1 MRLAIV
7 CLLVLFAAPA
17 TAGDWQYEHRDGYV
31 IAWKVLPYGV
41 PVQPLPYAR
50 PWQEF
55 WDWLR
60 TQEKRDGYVI
70 AWKAYPY
77 YGAPVQ
83 PLPRAIPADTWQRF
97 LDWLRTQENSCA
109 DNLPAPYFNPNNA
122 CFELNNR
129 R

>member
-1 MRLAIV
+1 MRILVICV
-7 CLLVLFAAPA
+7 LLSFAAPA
-17 TAGDWQYEHRDGYV
+17 IASEWQY
-31 IAWKVLPYGV
+31 
-41 PVQPLPYAR
+41 
-50 PWQEF
+50 
-55 WDWLR
+55 
-60 TQEKRDGYVI
+60 EKRDGYVI

-83 PLPRAIPADTWQRF
+83 PLPREIPADTWQRF